1 MRPGKPLIF
10 GRLKKTPLLG
20 LPGNPVS
27 AGVCSLIFLRA
38 AIRKMLGLKN
48 YFPDIHEGI
57 TTSAIDDNDN
67 RMDFIRSTLKINSK
81 NFVTPFDKQDSSMTN
96 LFSKSDCLIL
106 RKPYEKKSS
115 PGEIVLFIKY
125 PDLY

>member
-1 MRPGKPLIF
+1 M
-10 GRLKKTPLLG
+10 LG

-48 YFPDIHEGI
+48 FFPDIHEGI
-57 TTSAIDDNDN
+57 TTLDIEENDN
-67 RMDFIRSTLKINSK
+67 RMDFIRSTLKVNSK
-81 NFVTPFDKQDSSMTN
+81 NFVTPFLKQDSSMTYM
-96 LFSKSDCLIL
+96 FSKSNCLIL
-106 RKPYEKKSS
+106 RKPYEKKSNS
-115 PGEIVLFIKY
+115 GDIVNFIKY